1 MVKVLIY
8 QGSTIDSAQVG
19 LGHKEP
25 AHSRGLAAI
34 QVLTIRSLVW
44 EEASMWTLLTIALL
58 ASLVFGLAAVG
69 LNLGHDFRLTKK
81 ERTRL
86 GN

>member
-1 MVKVLIY
+1 
-8 QGSTIDSAQVG
+8 
-19 LGHKEP
+19 
-25 AHSRGLAAI
+25 
-34 QVLTIRSLVW
+34 
-44 EEASMWTLLTIALL
+44 MWTLVTVALL
-58 ASLVFGLAAVG
+58 ASLAFGLVAVG